1 MIIPLRGND
10 NRASA
15 NDNFRFAENKGEFPP
30 WWRKF
35 SFLLLKRLSLTLC
48 YNFVFGSQQT
58 SSYRHRA
65 ARGTTRAARDPSSPR
80 GLRALLRMTSVG
92 GNFLFLSKIFERS
105 EKINL
110 SFCRRQIIIP
120 PKVDYHSAKGGFSF
134 AQRAIKD

>member
-15 NDNFRFAENKGEFPP
+15 NDNFRFAENEGEFPP
-30 WWRKF
+30 RRKF

-80 GLRALLRMTSVG
+80 GLRALLRMTSMG
-92 GNFLFLSKIFERS
+92 GNFPFLFLRFLDLILCERCS
-105 EKINL
+105 PHSPL
-110 SFCRRQIIIP
+110 LAVPFPRWGTLRAY
-120 PKVDYHSAKGGFSF
+120 PKFLCNSAN
-134 AQRAIKD
+134 IV